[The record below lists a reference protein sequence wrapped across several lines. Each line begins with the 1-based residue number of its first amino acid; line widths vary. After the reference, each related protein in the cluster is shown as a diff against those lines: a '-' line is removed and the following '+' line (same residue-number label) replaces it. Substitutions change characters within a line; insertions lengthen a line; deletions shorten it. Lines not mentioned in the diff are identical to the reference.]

1 MSASDWWARQLGG
14 VAPATSPAPTPQ
26 TTTPYPQKA
35 VRWQP
40 SYPPTGPRQEVVGE
54 GQPGSDNDD
63 SWHRVRRQGFV
74 DKAPTSVGTSGR
86 CPSCGGSNYF
96 RRKGPMGIEAAPLCT
111 ECGHNG
117 DLFEQSGKLLAAA
130 GVKSSGPTQFARS
143 DNPEAQS
150 HFGIDPGLA
159 TTDFSWSNVR

>member
-1 MSASDWWARQLGG
+1 
-14 VAPATSPAPTPQ
+14 
-26 TTTPYPQKA
+26 
-35 VRWQP
+35 
-40 SYPPTGPRQEVVGE
+40 
-54 GQPGSDNDD
+54 
-63 SWHRVRRQGFV
+63 
-74 DKAPTSVGTSGR
+74 
-86 CPSCGGSNYF
+86 
-96 RRKGPMGIEAAPLCT
+96 MGIEAAPLCT